1 MALGEGIGHQRSDGR
16 DVDFQ
21 RIDTQVRLAGLLR
34 QPQGQAFQIQVFAG
48 TAEVFQMLAGDEFQR
63 VHLAIGGVTAS
74 GIERVL
80 GRILADKTLGNQ
92 LAQ

>member
-1 MALGEGIGHQRSDGR
+1 
-16 DVDFQ
+16 
-21 RIDTQVRLAGLLR
+21 
-34 QPQGQAFQIQVFAG
+34 
-48 TAEVFQMLAGDEFQR
+48 MLAGDEFQR